1 MIKIHYIQMSKI
13 LKLSIIASALFP
25 LVAAAQVNVII
36 TTVSTTANLI
46 IGVLFIFATLVF
58 LWGLV
63 KFIAKADDPAE
74 RAKARGLMMWGIVGL
89 AVMAAA
95 WGITQ
100 LLITYFGI
108 GTSPPTF
115 VKPPTL

>member
-1 MIKIHYIQMSKI
+1 MSRI
-13 LKLSIIASALFP
+13 IKLSVIVSVLFP
-25 LVAAAQVNVII
+25 LAAAAQPVPANVNSII
-36 TTVSTTANLI
+36 LTVGNTANLV

-63 KFIAKADDPAE
+63 RFIAKADDPGE
-74 RAKARGLMMWGIVGL
+74 RAKSRGLMMWGIIGL

-100 LLITYFGI
+100 LLIPYVGP
-108 GTSPPTF
+108 GTAPPTF
-115 VKPPTL
+115 VKPPTV

>member
-1 MIKIHYIQMSKI
+1 M
-13 LKLSIIASALFP
+13 ASAAE
-25 LVAAAQVNVII
+25 VDTII
-36 TTVSTTANLI
+36 TTVKNTANLI

-63 KFIAKADDPAE
+63 KFIAKADDPGE

-100 LLITYFGI
+100 LLIQYFGI
-108 GTSPPTF
+108 GNAPPTF
-115 VKPPTL
+115 VKPPSP

>member
-1 MIKIHYIQMSKI
+1 MSKLI
-13 LKLSIIASALFP
+13 KLSTFAPALLP
-25 LVAAAQVNVII
+25 LVAFAQAPANVDKIV
-36 TTVSTTANLI
+36 TTVGTTANLI

-63 KFIAKADDPAE
+63 RFIAKADDPGE
-74 RAKARGLMMWGIVGL
+74 RAKSRGLMMWGIIGL

-100 LLITYFGI
+100 LLVSYFGI
-108 GTSPPTF
+108 GTAPPGF
-115 VKPPTL
+115 VKPPTYPAVQ